1 MRLCLEVRI
10 TALNFFRWLTG
21 GNQRASP
28 VEVSCQELFEAAQ
41 EYQVRELSF
50 WVCANMVA
58 NALGRCEFR
67 TFRAHEEIQEREY
80 YLWNISPNVNQ
91 NSSMF
96 LHKLVAKLY
105 QDNEA
110 LIVDTL
116 ARGDLPSLVVADSW
130 EEPEEWPSRQNEYR
144 GVTVGNYQFRY
155 PFYEN
160 GVLHFRLNHT
170 NMRPVINGLYQS
182 YYCLISAA
190 MKAYQW
196 DNGQHWKV
204 HVSQLANGDDGW
216 AERFQAMITAQVKPF
231 LESNGAILPEFDG
244 YAYENVGGSGSNR
257 DTRDIRAMIEDI
269 FDFTARG
276 FLIPAVLVNGS
287 VEGTADANTRFLTN
301 CIDPL
306 AYQIQ
311 EEVNRKRYSYEEW
324 RRGDYMRVDTSSI
337 IHFDLF
343 ANAANVE
350 KLVGSGAYTIN
361 DVRRAAN
368 QATIN
373 EPWADEHFMTRNIS
387 DMGEATRNLSTQEGG
402 TT

>member
-170 NMRPVINGLYQS
+170 NMRPVS
-182 YYCLISAA
+182 MVCISP
-190 MKAYQW
+190 
-196 DNGQHWKV
+196 
-204 HVSQLANGDDGW
+204 
-216 AERFQAMITAQVKPF
+216 ITA
-231 LESNGAILPEFDG
+231 
-244 YAYENVGGSGSNR
+244 
-257 DTRDIRAMIEDI
+257 
-269 FDFTARG
+269 
-276 FLIPAVLVNGS
+276 
-287 VEGTADANTRFLTN
+287 
-301 CIDPL
+301 
-306 AYQIQ
+306 
-311 EEVNRKRYSYEEW
+311 
-324 RRGDYMRVDTSSI
+324 
-337 IHFDLF
+337 
-343 ANAANVE
+343 
-350 KLVGSGAYTIN
+350 
-361 DVRRAAN
+361 
-368 QATIN
+368 
-373 EPWADEHFMTRNIS
+373 
-387 DMGEATRNLSTQEGG
+387 
-402 TT
+402 